1 MTGPENKVK
10 AGSLGNIKDLL
21 KKANESDDS
30 SSWRERLRGRVGG
43 ESPPTKDETS
53 GNAKE
58 ESDNVEYDTKKVVKE
73 SAMVE
78 GNLHQEDETQREK
91 QEQRQ
96 PKTTATPKPSK
107 CLADKPKPN
116 QVQPTH
122 QAKNTKANGAYRTF
136 EAQVDEFDQK
146 ASKGKRHMIF
156 VTDKVFNTLSVVYG
170 EKNMSAVINALA
182 KNHIDKYKEEM
193 KQSFRNKSP
202 LFSE

>member
-43 ESPPTKDETS
+43 ENPPTQDNTTS
-53 GNAKE
+53 NAKE
-58 ESDNVEYDTKKVVKE
+58 KADNVEYDTKKAVRE
-73 SAMVE
+73 SAKVE
-78 GNLHQEDETQREK
+78 RSNQQKDEEET
-91 QEQRQ
+91 EQQ

-122 QAKNTKANGAYRTF
+122 QAKHTKANGTYKAF
-136 EAQVDEFDQK
+136 ETQVDKFEQK

-182 KNHIDKYKEEM
+182 ENHIDKYKEEM